1 MIYDVCALG
10 EILIDAIAEAD
21 SEVHITGNAGGAP
34 ANVLAC
40 GGICPYFFSS
50 AK

>member
-21 SEVHITGNAGGAP
+21 SEVHITGNAGGAVGAFAVIFP
-34 ANVLAC
+34 VIRL
-40 GGICPYFFSS
+40 
-50 AK
+50 